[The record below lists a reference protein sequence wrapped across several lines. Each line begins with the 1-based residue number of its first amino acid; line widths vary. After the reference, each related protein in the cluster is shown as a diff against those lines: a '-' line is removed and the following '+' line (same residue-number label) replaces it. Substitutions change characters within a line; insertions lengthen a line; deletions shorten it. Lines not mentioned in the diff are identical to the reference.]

1 MKNSIVKYFLY
12 FCLCMLLSLPAH
24 VAFGEELPSYCRED
38 PDLARELSRMGPVM
52 GLGASVSHGLLAR
65 SASEIVADQLCLCSD
80 GHVFPWYFPG
90 AYQKAAKYYYKHRR
104 RILKIHDIRNYG
116 C

>member
-1 MKNSIVKYFLY
+1 MKNGIVKYFLY

-65 SASEIVADQLCLCSD
+65 SASEIVADQLCLGSD
-80 GHVFPWYFPG
+80 GHVREAPAG
-90 AYQKAAKYYYKHRR
+90 AERNAVANYYAVEVWV
-104 RILKIHDIRNYG
+104 
-116 C
+116 